1 MGKAL
6 IRAFRDTKSFFGWN
20 RKTVIHPILYGVGLI
35 VYYLLYGEQGVIG
48 EVWHFIAFG
57 LIPVGVFILLLFL
70 WNLMRAPVYI
80 KFEKKMKPCLEI
92 LRITEQNVGQTGAG
106 WSLEIRNNGIEPAKG
121 CHGNLEDIEFE
132 TPQGGLS
139 LARMPRARDL
149 GWSGQLENASDYTIA
164 GGQHAMLNLVNRDS
178 AAPDK
183 TITLAYRSTVQFR
196 IEHKLP
202 QNDPILLLINI
213 ISEGRVPLYAICLL
227 DMKAIASNIYRAYS
241 GRSPV
246 TLLYHGEQRRSLREF
261 NKEPNSP
268 LTADMGGSQN

>member
-1 MGKAL
+1 MKEEMA
-6 IRAFRDTKSFFGWN
+6 I
-20 RKTVIHPILYGVGLI
+20 
-35 VYYLLYGEQGVIG
+35 
-48 EVWHFIAFG
+48 FIAFG
-57 LIPVGVFILLLFL
+57 LAGVGTSALLLFIF
-70 WNLMRAPVYI
+70 NLIRAPVYI

-106 WSLEIRNNGIEPAKG
+106 WSLEIRNDGIEPAKG

-132 TPQGGLS
+132 TSQGGLS

-202 QNDPILLLINI
+202 QNDPILLLISI

-227 DMKAIASNIYRAYS
+227 DIKAIASNIYRAYS

-261 NKEPNSP
+261 NKEPNSS